1 MNSKADMV
9 IVDSDGGGADVA
21 GMTGG
26 VPRVVGEAED
36 VASGVGIVEGAAGAG
51 GMISV
56 GISTYCGY
64 YGCSSCGISGCVGLA
79 GAPGNAT

>member
-1 MNSKADMV
+1 MV

-26 VPRVVGEAED
+26 VPRMVGEAED
-36 VASGVGIVEGAAGAG
+36 VASGVGIVEGVAGAG

-56 GISTYCGY
+56 GISACCACCGY
-64 YGCSSCGISGCVGLA
+64 LSCGNSGCVGLA
-79 GAPGNAT
+79 RAPRGAT